1 MRDDDGGPRRS
12 PRSFRSSALP
22 VSMSV
27 SPDSASQAQRPDAES
42 SPPLTDGAATDG
54 AATDGRAARATGA
67 DHSSPNLHKYT
78 SGGRLYH
85 WHLRQFMHVLYDT
98 LAQTAP
104 QSVLDAGCGEGF
116 VTRFLRR
123 QNADWRLTGIDVSAE
138 AVAYARRHADHEA
151 GDARYCCGNLYD
163 LPFDD
168 DAFDTVL
175 CSEVLEHLDHPDRA
189 FGELHR
195 VARRSVVV
203 SVPREPYFQWLNDL
217 GRALNLSPDPG
228 HVNFWD
234 HDGFRQFVRRHL
246 RRPHFRTKHIYQVAC
261 GRVA

>member
-1 MRDDDGGPRRS
+1 
-12 PRSFRSSALP
+12 
-22 VSMSV
+22 MSV

-54 AATDGRAARATGA
+54 AATDGAATRVAAGNYT
-67 DHSSPNLHKYT
+67 SPNLHKYT
-78 SGGRLYH
+78 SGGRLYY
-85 WHLRQFMHVLYDT
+85 WHLRQFMHVLYET
-98 LAQTAP
+98 LATTAP

-123 QNADWRLTGIDVSAE
+123 QNADWRLTGVDVSAE
-138 AVAYARRHADHEA
+138 AIAYARHHPSHDE
-151 GDARYCCGNLYD
+151 GDARYRCGDLYD

-168 DAFDTVL
+168 GAFDTVL

-189 FGELHR
+189 FDELRR

-217 GRALNLSPDPG
+217 GQALNLSPDPG
-228 HVNFWD
+228 HVNFWNRR
-234 HDGFRQFVRRHL
+234 GFRRFVRRHL
-246 RRPHFRTKHIYQVAC
+246 HQPRVFTKHIYQLARGSVM
-261 GRVA
+261 RDS